1 MFEKWVAA
9 AIAVAAHFF
18 CFRWGMGERI
28 KNSFCVKNVISLVTQ
43 ADTSMWCVIG
53 NATYNVYVVAKG
65 QQNVMIFDERRNI
78 PMNSLAV
85 RKNDTKNVVAFIAI
99 ASLAV
104 CAAVL
109 VSANPTFAAEGI
121 STLFGE
127 AGKIANAVMAG
138 FQGLVLTVAI
148 AAGVYTMIR
157 GLMASDPKETA
168 QLLLLRLWRSL
179 LPPSSVGFRLWQL
192 RLSSAKSKTELGK
205 GPARSGLP
213 TNGRTAFLGAKFK
226 RKVEN
231 KACK

>member
-1 MFEKWVAA
+1 M
-9 AIAVAAHFF
+9 
-18 CFRWGMGERI
+18 
-28 KNSFCVKNVISLVTQ
+28 ISLVTQ

-85 RKNDTKNVVAFIAI
+85 RKNDTKNVVKNVVAFIVI
-99 ASLAV
+99 VSLAV
-104 CAAVL
+104 CAAAL
-109 VSANPTFAAEGI
+109 VSVNPAFAAEGI
-121 STLFGE
+121 SKLFGE

-168 QLLLLRLWRSL
+168 QYKNRFIAIVIIAFVAFFT
-179 LPPSSVGFRLWQL
+179 PSIISWVQTLATQIK
-192 RLSSAKSKTELGK
+192 LS
-205 GPARSGLP
+205 
-213 TNGRTAFLGAKFK
+213 
-226 RKVEN
+226 
-231 KACK
+231 

>member
-1 MFEKWVAA
+1 M
-9 AIAVAAHFF
+9 
-18 CFRWGMGERI
+18 
-28 KNSFCVKNVISLVTQ
+28 ISLVTQ

-121 STLFGE
+121 SKLFGE

-168 QLLLLRLWRSL
+168 QYKNRFIAIVIIAFVAFFT
-179 LPPSSVGFRLWQL
+179 PSIISWVQTLATQIK
-192 RLSSAKSKTELGK
+192 LS
-205 GPARSGLP
+205 
-213 TNGRTAFLGAKFK
+213 
-226 RKVEN
+226 
-231 KACK
+231 

>member
-1 MFEKWVAA
+1 M
-9 AIAVAAHFF
+9 
-18 CFRWGMGERI
+18 
-28 KNSFCVKNVISLVTQ
+28 ISLVTQ

-53 NATYNVYVVAKG
+53 NETYNVYVAAKG

-85 RKNDTKNVVAFIAI
+85 RKNDTKNVVANVVAFIVI

-121 STLFGE
+121 TKLFGE
-127 AGKIANAVMAG
+127 AGKIAEAVMTG

-168 QLLLLRLWRSL
+168 QYKNRFIAIVVIAFVAFFT
-179 LPPSSVGFRLWQL
+179 PSIIRWVQTLASQIK
-192 RLSSAKSKTELGK
+192 LS
-205 GPARSGLP
+205 
-213 TNGRTAFLGAKFK
+213 
-226 RKVEN
+226 
-231 KACK
+231 

>member
-1 MFEKWVAA
+1 M
-9 AIAVAAHFF
+9 
-18 CFRWGMGERI
+18 
-28 KNSFCVKNVISLVTQ
+28 ISLVTQ

-85 RKNDTKNVVAFIAI
+85 RKNDTKNFVKNVVAFIAI

-109 VSANPTFAAEGI
+109 VSVNPTFAAQGI

-127 AGKIANAVMAG
+127 AGKIAEAVMTG

-168 QLLLLRLWRSL
+168 QYKSRFIAIVIIAFVAFFT
-179 LPPSSVGFRLWQL
+179 PSIIRWVQTLATQIK
-192 RLSSAKSKTELGK
+192 LS
-205 GPARSGLP
+205 
-213 TNGRTAFLGAKFK
+213 
-226 RKVEN
+226 
-231 KACK
+231 

>member
-1 MFEKWVAA
+1 M
-9 AIAVAAHFF
+9 
-18 CFRWGMGERI
+18 
-28 KNSFCVKNVISLVTQ
+28 ISLVTQ

-85 RKNDTKNVVAFIAI
+85 RKNDTKNVVANVVAFIVI

-121 STLFGE
+121 SKLFGE
-127 AGKIANAVMAG
+127 AGKIAEAVMTG

-168 QLLLLRLWRSL
+168 QYKSRFIAIVIIAFVAFFT
-179 LPPSSVGFRLWQL
+179 PSIIRWVQTLATQIK
-192 RLSSAKSKTELGK
+192 LS
-205 GPARSGLP
+205 
-213 TNGRTAFLGAKFK
+213 
-226 RKVEN
+226 
-231 KACK
+231 

>member
-1 MFEKWVAA
+1 M
-9 AIAVAAHFF
+9 
-18 CFRWGMGERI
+18 
-28 KNSFCVKNVISLVTQ
+28 ISLVTQ

-53 NATYNVYVVAKG
+53 NETYNVYVAAKG

-85 RKNDTKNVVAFIAI
+85 RKNDTKNVVAFFVAFIAI

-109 VSANPTFAAEGI
+109 ASANPAFAAEGI
-121 STLFGE
+121 SKLFGE

-168 QLLLLRLWRSL
+168 QYKNRFIAIIIIAFVAFFT
-179 LPPSSVGFRLWQL
+179 PSIIGWVQTLASQIK
-192 RLSSAKSKTELGK
+192 LS
-205 GPARSGLP
+205 
-213 TNGRTAFLGAKFK
+213 
-226 RKVEN
+226 
-231 KACK
+231 

>member
-1 MFEKWVAA
+1 M
-9 AIAVAAHFF
+9 
-18 CFRWGMGERI
+18 
-28 KNSFCVKNVISLVTQ
+28 ISLVTQ

-85 RKNDTKNVVAFIAI
+85 HKNDTKNVVALIAFIAI
-99 ASLAV
+99 ASLAAF
-104 CAAVL
+104 AAVL
-109 VSANPTFAAEGI
+109 VSANPAFAAQGI

-127 AGKIANAVMAG
+127 AGKIAEAVMTG

-168 QLLLLRLWRSL
+168 QYKSRFIAIVIIAFVAFFT
-179 LPPSSVGFRLWQL
+179 PSIIRWVQTLATQIK
-192 RLSSAKSKTELGK
+192 LS
-205 GPARSGLP
+205 
-213 TNGRTAFLGAKFK
+213 
-226 RKVEN
+226 
-231 KACK
+231 

>member
-1 MFEKWVAA
+1 
-9 AIAVAAHFF
+9 
-18 CFRWGMGERI
+18 
-28 KNSFCVKNVISLVTQ
+28 VISLVTQ

-85 RKNDTKNVVAFIAI
+85 RKNDTKNVVAFMNVVVFIAI
-99 ASLAV
+99 ASLAAF
-104 CAAVL
+104 AAVL
-109 VSANPTFAAEGI
+109 VSANPAFAAQGI

-127 AGKIANAVMAG
+127 AGKIAEAVMTG

-168 QLLLLRLWRSL
+168 QYKSRFIAIVIIAFVAFFT
-179 LPPSSVGFRLWQL
+179 PSIIRWVQTLATQIK
-192 RLSSAKSKTELGK
+192 LS
-205 GPARSGLP
+205 
-213 TNGRTAFLGAKFK
+213 
-226 RKVEN
+226 
-231 KACK
+231 

>member
-1 MFEKWVAA
+1 M
-9 AIAVAAHFF
+9 
-18 CFRWGMGERI
+18 
-28 KNSFCVKNVISLVTQ
+28 ISLVTQ

-53 NATYNVYVVAKG
+53 NAAYNVYVVAKG

-85 RKNDTKNVVAFIAI
+85 RKNDTKNVVAFIANVVAFIANVVAFIAI

-104 CAAVL
+104 CAAAL
-109 VSANPTFAAEGI
+109 VSANPAFAAQGI

-127 AGKIANAVMAG
+127 AGKIAEAVMTG

-168 QLLLLRLWRSL
+168 QYKSRFIAIVIIAFVAFFT
-179 LPPSSVGFRLWQL
+179 PSIIRWVQTLATQIK
-192 RLSSAKSKTELGK
+192 LS
-205 GPARSGLP
+205 
-213 TNGRTAFLGAKFK
+213 
-226 RKVEN
+226 
-231 KACK
+231 

>member
-1 MFEKWVAA
+1 M
-9 AIAVAAHFF
+9 
-18 CFRWGMGERI
+18 
-28 KNSFCVKNVISLVTQ
+28 ISLVTQ

-85 RKNDTKNVVAFIAI
+85 RKNDTKNVVAFMNVVVFIAI
-99 ASLAV
+99 ASLAAF
-104 CAAVL
+104 AAVL
-109 VSANPTFAAEGI
+109 VSANPAFAAQGI

-127 AGKIANAVMAG
+127 AGKIAEAVMAG

-168 QLLLLRLWRSL
+168 QYKSRFIAIVIIAFVAFFT
-179 LPPSSVGFRLWQL
+179 PSIIRWVQTLATQIK
-192 RLSSAKSKTELGK
+192 LS
-205 GPARSGLP
+205 
-213 TNGRTAFLGAKFK
+213 
-226 RKVEN
+226 
-231 KACK
+231 